1 MLWGGKRLMSVKL
14 PTYVLC
20 RNGKLVN
27 TKYRTYEW
35 KPAYRED
42 RPYTDYAFLTFDKA
56 NCFQTTQ
63 VLDADNDF
71 LNFIRNG
78 DFVQFSHIGG
88 WFEVYVPFRGCLFII
103 SGRREYKTTN
113 EQGEEVVYL
122 NPEYTIVHDEMKAK
136 ISSVKK
142 AFKIQQGVGKDTV
155 ITFFKN
161 VEGYWESS
169 R

>member
-1 MLWGGKRLMSVKL
+1 MSYKL
-14 PTYVLC
+14 PLYVLC

-27 TKYRTYEW
+27 TKYRTYEYV
-35 KPAYRED
+35 AAFNAD
-42 RPYTDYAFLTFDKA
+42 RPYTDYLFKTFDKQH
-56 NCFQTTQ
+56 CFQTTN

-88 WFEVYVPFRGCLFII
+88 WFEVYSPFRGCLFII
-103 SGRREYKTTN
+103 SGRKEYKTIN

-122 NPEYTIVHDEMKAK
+122 NPIYTIVHDEMKEK
-136 ISSVKK
+136 INSVKK